1 MSAAAATTSD
11 DAAPNA
17 VTVEP
22 ARPPP
27 AGKLGQVLLAISAA
41 PGATLAEIT
50 ALTRWLPHTARAA
63 VTGLRRRGFPIEL
76 VEQDGRKAYRRVGA
90 T

>member
-1 MSAAAATTSD
+1 VSAAAASD
-11 DAAPNA
+11 EVAAPDA